1 MYTSTISIYIPI
13 CLMLKYHV
21 NAINPYTNNFFIK
34 QQILNRGIRCVH
46 IIYIYKPNLINLFW
60 LWFTIRISTWQKGS
74 CRTHLNT
81 ANCSIQRP
89 HFRKFSSN
97 SLWTCSTASG
107 ALRSNIRSPTKSVVQ
122 SWALRVGSGE
132 MHGDGWNMEN
142 AREPLQT
149 IVQNLFKTCKTT
161 KTYKK
166 QTTKNNRKQQDINP
180 FNLHQW
186 HQCFLLG
193 FTHLNPLSV
202 PHLINIQLSS
212 DLNWMLWFHR
222 PSGFSHKPTPKSTNK
237 LLNYR
242 YFLLHC
248 THLSCVQ
255 SPSVIPFC
263 WLVDMD
269 SQSTGSTGHCSM
281 TTLVNPIIYHPR
293 NQSTNHKR
301 GAR

>member
-1 MYTSTISIYIPI
+1 MY
-13 CLMLKYHV
+13 V
-21 NAINPYTNNFFIK
+21 
-34 QQILNRGIRCVH
+34 
-46 IIYIYKPNLINLFW
+46 YIYKPNLINLFW

-74 CRTHLNT
+74 CR
-81 ANCSIQRP
+81 SIQRP

-122 SWALRVGSGE
+122 SWAQKELEAAKFMVTVE
-132 MHGDGWNMEN
+132 TWKTHGNHYKQW
-142 AREPLQT
+142 
-149 IVQNLFKTCKTT
+149 VKTWLKHVKQQKHT
-161 KTYKK
+161 KNKQK
-166 QTTKNNRKQQDINP
+166 QTKKQQDINP
-180 FNLHQW
+180 FNLHQ
-186 HQCFLLG
+186 CFLIE
-193 FTHLNPLSV
+193 FPQLNPLSV

-242 YFLLHC
+242 CFLLHC
-248 THLSCVQ
+248 THLNCVQ

-281 TTLVNPIIYHPR
+281 TTLVNPNYKPS
-293 NQSTNHKR
+293 Q
-301 GAR
+301 